1 MQMLLEDVAS
11 DRPMVIH
18 WEHQMTDDEYFQFC
32 QINQDL
38 RIERTA
44 QGDLLIMPLAGAE
57 SSFRNNELSAELRD
71 WARKDAR
78 GRAFDSSVEYILPSG
93 AAYSPDASWVL
104 QSRVN
109 ALTKEQK
116 RTFPPLCPDFV
127 VELMS
132 PSDRLSKAKVKMQ
145 EWIANGVQLGW
156 LLDPDHRT
164 VYIYRPAGESEQL
177 VNPERLVGEGPVAG
191 FILELA
197 NIWAGL

>member
-1 MQMLLEDVAS
+1 
-11 DRPMVIH
+11 MVIH